1 MYTVGVAKAKMDSTP
16 SRSMDGT
23 ELEVYCDMTSDGGG
37 WTLLVTSESQGG
49 TWDDDTVVLLNA
61 DSPSITSDYSILQYA
76 NSMKNTDA
84 DTFEYMID
92 ANLGRYLVRT
102 YRLFLCERQSTI
114 RRHLDDTVRSLVLR

>member
-49 TWDDDTVVLLNA
+49 TWDDDTVLLLNA
-61 DSPSITSDYSILQYA
+61 DSPSITSDYSILQY
-76 NSMKNTDA
+76 
-84 DTFEYMID
+84 I
-92 ANLGRYLVRT
+92 
-102 YRLFLCERQSTI
+102 CE
-114 RRHLDDTVRSLVLR
+114 LEEE